1 MTLPNAVVNVDHH
14 RAEVLRFDAVHAQG
28 QRIRAHDHYTRQH
41 GSAVRTEHEFFGEI
55 CDALSGVTH
64 ILVVGS
70 HTAQADFRHYVE
82 KHRSTLVAQ
91 IVGWKTVDHPNEGQ
105 LLALAREYFIEHESM
120 ARTQPR
126 MP

>member
-70 HTAQADFRHYVE
+70 HTAQADFRHFVG
-82 KHRSTLVAQ
+82 KHRSTLAAQ
-91 IVGWKTVDHPNEGQ
+91 IVGWKTVDHPTGQ